1 MTRIGI
7 GSLTGYIGE
16 AMDKPPFSLAFV
28 IVKESFVVPAR
39 LFYLASDANKNK
51 RPDHLKNAIAVL
63 TSSLARLLTYNV
75 ATRLWNAI
83 APSSLSFSVFL
94 SMMNKSSGAALVF
107 ATFFFFVTAFK
118 PSLKSL
124 PCHRQSQSHQRS
136 QS

>member
-1 MTRIGI
+1 MFPAIKPWPMTRIGI

-75 ATRLWNAI
+75 ATRL
-83 APSSLSFSVFL
+83 
-94 SMMNKSSGAALVF
+94 
-107 ATFFFFVTAFK
+107 
-118 PSLKSL
+118 
-124 PCHRQSQSHQRS
+124 
-136 QS
+136 